1 MNKHLLETRLRSIKH
16 YREEIQRLEN
26 AIKVNRETINEIE
39 KSLVEFFPF
48 KSGDIIYRQKSNRM
62 LKVSSVKYAQVSG
75 DSFSMVVSV
84 HYQDSRYG
92 FLNSTS
98 TESYTID
105 IWNEFK
111 KIGSDEEE
119 D

>member
-16 YREEIQRLEN
+16 YKEEIQRLEN
-26 AIKVNRETINEIE
+26 AIKVNKETIDDIE

-62 LKVSSVKYAQVSG
+62 FKIASVKYAQVSG
-75 DSFSMVVSV
+75 DSFSIVANV

-98 TESYTID
+98 TECYTID

-111 KIGSDEEE
+111 KIGSDGEE